1 MSGINAYFDAI
12 HQHLTRVEQEEA
24 ASIEAAVSLL
34 VEAIKSDHN
43 IFVFGASHA
52 GILSNELT
60 YRAGGLATINPV
72 EVPELNLATRPITE
86 TSRMEREPGFGTR
99 IASSIPLSKGDVV
112 ITHSVS
118 GRNTVMIDFAQAVK
132 AKGSSIIAITNMTY
146 SKGVNS
152 RHPSGL
158 RLFEISDVVI
168 DNHGVEGDAVIKFES
183 LPQQVGPTSTVV
195 GAAIVNSIVVGVTEA
210 LLAQGL
216 NPPIFF
222 SANLDGGDEHNQKI
236 FKQYKKHIFYM

>member
-34 VEAIKSDHN
+34 VEATKNKRN

-72 EVPELNLATRPITE
+72 EVPELNLATRPITD
-86 TSRMEREPGFGTR
+86 TSKMERELGFGTR
-99 IASSIPLSKGDVV
+99 IAEQLPISKDDIV

-118 GRNTVMIDFAQAVK
+118 GRNNVMIDFVQAVK
-132 AKGSSIIAITNMTY
+132 HKGAKVIGITNVTY
-146 SKGVNS
+146 SSSVTS

-158 RLFEISDVVI
+158 RLFELADIVI
-168 DNHGVEGDAVIKFES
+168 DNHGVPGDAVVTFES
-183 LPQQVGPTSTVV
+183 MAQAVGPTSTVV
-195 GAAIVNSIVVGVTEA
+195 GAAIVNSIVVGVTER
-210 LLAQGL
+210 LLNLGIK
-216 NPPIFF
+216 PPVFF
-222 SANLDGGDEHNQKI
+222 SANLDGGDEHNQEI
-236 FKQYKKHIFYM
+236 FNAYKDHIFYL